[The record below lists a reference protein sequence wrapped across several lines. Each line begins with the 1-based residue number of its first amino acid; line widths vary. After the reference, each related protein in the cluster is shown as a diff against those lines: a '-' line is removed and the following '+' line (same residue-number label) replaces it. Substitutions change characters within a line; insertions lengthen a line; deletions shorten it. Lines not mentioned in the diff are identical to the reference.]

1 MQDINKML
9 RTLVKYVWIGTGAV
23 FVCYMYFVGSI
34 TFSII
39 KQQDLEQT
47 NRLLISSMSQ
57 EELTYLA
64 LQKDLT
70 VSQGQLVGLV
80 PAPAISFT
88 ASQRAFAWNVGR

>member
-1 MQDINKML
+1 MQDINKTL
-9 RTLVKYVWIGTGAV
+9 RALVTYVWIGTGAI
-23 FVCYMYFVGSI
+23 FMCYLYFVGSI

-39 KQQDLEQT
+39 KQQDLEQI
-47 NRLLISSMSQ
+47 NRSLISSMSQ

-70 VSQGQLVGLV
+70 ITEGATVGLV
-80 PAPAISFT
+80 AAPVVSFT